1 MAFLDDFP
9 EKAKEFAGTASE
21 KAKDL
26 ADAAV
31 VKAKEVADNAKLT
44 AAILSEQRALDK
56 SYKAIGEWYLS
67 QLEGDAPEAIADV
80 VAAAQASQTKLEEL
94 RAARQKTGAAEP
106 IPVEHSCP
114 LCGAVSDG
122 KFCPQCG
129 APMGD

>member
-1 MAFLDDFP
+1 MAFLEDFP

-21 KAKDL
+21 KAKEI

-31 VKAKEVADNAKLT
+31 VKAKEAADTARLT

-56 SYKAIGEWYLS
+56 SLKTMGEWYLS
-67 QLEGDAPEAIADV
+67 ELEEDAPETIADV
-80 VAAAQASQTKLEEL
+80 VAAARASQKKLSEL
-94 RAARQKTGAAEP
+94 RAARQKDGAAET
-106 IPVEHSCP
+106 IPVERSCP
-114 LCGAVSDG
+114 LCGAVSEG